1 MLKAKVTEWLM
12 ATNPWPLA
20 DKRWYELSIS
30 EQRKALLV
38 RAMIKNAPL
47 LILGCH
53 CRAWTMI
60 NASELIEMINTVCA
74 YGERTLIFVT
84 LCWAGY
90 RRCGSYLAIG
100 KGEHNK

>member
-1 MLKAKVTEWLM
+1 MM
-12 ATNPWPLA
+12 ATNLAPLA

-47 LILGCH
+47 LILDEPLQGLDDNQCQ
-53 CRAWTMI
+53 
-60 NASELIEMINTVCA
+60 ELIEMINTVCA

-84 LCWAGY
+84 HYTGQVPDGVDHTL
-90 RRCGSYLAIG
+90 RLEKGSIVNNWL
-100 KGEHNK
+100 